1 MTTDLLNFDKSLSDA
16 HFVSFL
22 FYYYCNHR
30 EIRESKHCAVYI
42 FKADFE
48 FWLHEAWLAGASLG
62 FELGARM
69 TIVGCH
75 NSI

>member
-1 MTTDLLNFDKSLSDA
+1 MGLNPGYLLK
-16 HFVSFL
+16 SFL
-22 FYYYCNHR
+22 LYYCNHR
-30 EIRESKHCAVYI
+30 GIRESKHCAVYV

>member
-1 MTTDLLNFDKSLSDA
+1 MRT
-16 HFVSFL
+16 
-22 FYYYCNHR
+22 
-30 EIRESKHCAVYI
+30 SKHLDAAVCYQQGEI
-42 FKADFE
+42 AKTNGVLLRIKADFE